1 MAGGCGMESQPFGN
15 EVDDSDMKTQAYE
28 DDDSDMQTQAF
39 EAAEEDPLPP
49 RLQAA
54 DDAES
59 EAMEKGCALPV
70 PEVGAKIIMVL

>member
-1 MAGGCGMESQPFGN
+1 MESQPFGN

-28 DDDSDMQTQAF
+28 ADDSDMQTQAY
-39 EAAEEDPLPP
+39 EAAKETPLPP
-49 RLQAA
+49 RLQAV